1 VGYYSGVLY
10 VAFSVIGL
18 ILFFL
23 QILFLQRLTLM
34 PAYLLPLLSF
44 CVTYENAVMYYSCN
58 ASSADGSTIGA
69 GLVFIALIPPLILV
83 LLYEMSYR
91 LYEARQAHFFCLP
104 LEQGLS
110 SAPGAASVWLVRLVA
125 AGLFIMAI
133 FVNFSVVSHTDAPSA
148 GSGGYAYLAQH
159 PQSLAAWLA
168 LIPPIVVSF
177 MALSMG
183 IAVHRYGKYNALGL
197 VNRWKI
203 FWLAVFGLVAGYCFD
218 ANVYP
223 VTSNAGELSMLIGL
237 TGLLWLVQEDLDLAA
252 GFADFLR
259 TSNLCFSMQGLT
271 PQQTAEMARRM
282 EEELKLQG
290 REGRDALELVV
301 TEAASAAASEAAAAA
316 ATSATTAAAASSGT
330 KGAMSVDL
338 SAESA
343 KV

>member
-10 VAFSVIGL
+10 VAFCVIGF
-18 ILFFL
+18 ILFCL

-58 ASSADGSTIGA
+58 ATAADGNTIGA

-83 LLYEMSYR
+83 LLYEISYR

-133 FVNFSVVSHTDAPSA
+133 FVNFSVVSHTDASSA

-159 PQSLAAWLA
+159 SQSLAVWLA
-168 LIPPIVVSF
+168 LIPPIVASL
-177 MALSMG
+177 MALCMG

-218 ANVYP
+218 ANVFP
-223 VTSNAGELSMLIGL
+223 VTSNAGELAMLLGL

-259 TSNLCFSMQGLT
+259 TSNLCFGMQGLT
-271 PQQTAEMARRM
+271 PQQTAVMVRRM
-282 EEELKLQG
+282 EEELELQE

-301 TEAASAAASEAAAAA
+301 SAAAAA
-316 ATSATTAAAASSGT
+316 ASTAAAGTSGT
-330 KGAMSVDL
+330 TGALGVDL
-338 SAESA
+338 GAESS
-343 KV
+343 KG